1 MDYRGNDGRGSGRQ
15 QSKKSGLKK
24 LSANKGG
31 GVGGGM
37 RILGSGKFYD
47 ESSKM
52 SSLSLSSPPPPGDE

>member
-31 GVGGGM
+31 GVGWGGHEDIGI
-37 RILGSGKFYD
+37 R
-47 ESSKM
+47 
-52 SSLSLSSPPPPGDE
+52 